1 MGRRDGSEK
10 VRPFSISSRPQD
22 VDAFLMATYTMPPA
36 EFRNLRFLKIIDTVQ
51 RLALG
56 VSSAA

>member
-1 MGRRDGSEK
+1 
-10 VRPFSISSRPQD
+10 
-22 VDAFLMATYTMPPA
+22 MATYTMPPA